1 MVKAGV
7 APDLTKIKAAFDA
20 TVDKVLGEATLKRPT
35 DGFMASGGRQGKH
48 GEHLGYI
55 LAEMQY
61 LQRAYPGAT
70 W

>member
-1 MVKAGV
+1 
-7 APDLTKIKAAFDA
+7 
-20 TVDKVLGEATLKRPT
+20 VLAKPRLKRPA

-48 GEHLGYI
+48 SEHLGFL

-70 W
+70 LVTARSKVTHRPTLIEHP

>member
-1 MVKAGV
+1 EM
-7 APDLTKIKAAFDA
+7 APIKAAFDA
-20 TVDKVLGEATLKRPT
+20 KVDAVLAEATLKRPT
-35 DGFMASGGRQGKH
+35 DGFMMSGGRQGRH
-48 GEHLGYI
+48 SEHLGFM